1 VVSTCVNGK
10 AYEKI
15 TRNRTPGL
23 RNVSAG
29 IFFDAVR
36 GVTRR
41 EGSEM
46 TGNGLADKTRVLL
59 VDDDPEVAWV
69 VGKYLTKAGYAITT
83 CADGAEAINL
93 LDSLEFFCVVTDIK
107 MPNVNGVALVEWLRR
122 NRPGTRVVVMTA
134 FGSPFVRELVLG
146 KGAMVYLEK
155 PVDPQLL
162 VDVISRKHEKTAFSG
177 TISDID
183 IMDYLQLMVLA
194 GKKAVIEIISRA
206 GTIGQVFVSDG
217 RIIHSTCE
225 EVQGEEALYRCLTF
239 EGGSFSN
246 LPWKAPDRQ
255 TINKPSE
262 FLLIE
267 ASRQRDELKETP
279 RPV

>member
-1 VVSTCVNGK
+1 M
-10 AYEKI
+10 
-15 TRNRTPGL
+15 
-23 RNVSAG
+23 
-29 IFFDAVR
+29 
-36 GVTRR
+36 
-41 EGSEM
+41 M
-46 TGNGLADKTRVLL
+46 TLKL
-59 VDDDPEVAWV
+59 VWV

-93 LDSLEFFCVVTDIK
+93 LESREVDCVVTDIK

-122 NRPGTRVVVMTA
+122 NRPGTKVVVMTA

-146 KGAMVYLEK
+146 KGAMLYLEK

-162 VDVISRKHEKTAFSG
+162 VDVISRKDQKAAFSG

-194 GKKAVIEIISRA
+194 GKRAVIEILSRE
-206 GTIGQVFVSDG
+206 GTRGLVFVYDG
-217 RIIHSTCE
+217 RIVHATCGE
-225 EVQGEEALYRCLTF
+225 AQGEEALYRCLTF
-239 EGGSFSN
+239 AGGSFSN
-246 LPWKAPDRQ
+246 LPWKSPDRQ

-267 ASRQRDELKETP
+267 ASRQRDELREESQ
-279 RPV
+279 PV